1 MFKLLLLTLI
11 IGFGVYKVINFLFR
25 ILFTLSGGKRTTYRN
40 FNTGNY
46 RQQTQQRR
54 RQAPNNDLNIDYV
67 PENKNKKKKKGYGGG
82 EYVDYEEVK

>member
-1 MFKLLLLTLI
+1 MLKLLLLTLI

-25 ILFTLSGGKRTTYRN
+25 ILFTLSGGKRAAYRT

-46 RQQTQQRR
+46 KRQNQQRR
-54 RQAPNNDLNIDYV
+54 QAANSDLNIDYV
-67 PENKNKKKKKGYGGG
+67 PEDKNKKKKKGYGGG

>member
-25 ILFTLSGGKRTTYRN
+25 ILFTLSGGKRTAHRN
-40 FNTGNY
+40 FNTG
-46 RQQTQQRR
+46 QTQRR
-54 RQAPNNDLNIDYV
+54 RAPNSDLNIDYV
-67 PENKNKKKKKGYGGG
+67 PEDKEKKNKKGYGGG